1 VGPFGGS
8 RTGGQKSFGFT
19 PEPGKRLSAVSVYWQ
34 PGGRTTIKGVSVKMA
49 DAAGGSVTEGS
60 SPNLRPRSLC
70 CSTVHLSAGE
80 YIDFVQIHFGQFW
93 NRRVVEALT
102 LRTNTGSPIT
112 LGAPP
117 QGGAEGFEVLDLRG
131 KGAFVSGFHGFVGDF
146 MDSLGVFLVKA
157 ETSEDGGINPVYQG
171 DKLEWQN
178 AASDGAS
185 NAPSM
190 GMDVGTPRGM
200 GTYADCADKLQEAL
214 GKDLVDPTPPGA
226 ESDPGVEFARK
237 RASTGNVTPRL
248 EGDGGRGR
256 FEICLTAVRRLANE
270 RRKSAAQSGESP
282 ALIDGDTAS
291 LQMKVV
297 DLENRYRKAIEERD
311 AEASRAATLAT
322 QLESIGD
329 APQETVATL
338 QAEIDELKGKLESE
352 QSQNRSLREE
362 LEKRQCVTDCE
373 SRTTAATTEMEPNFI
388 PPVSASSNMNC
399 ARSLMCVRQGGCRAQ

>member
-1 VGPFGGS
+1 MASGRRGSARPQWSGEVPDQGTLAVGPFGGS

-19 PEPGKRLSAVSVYWQ
+19 PEPGKRLSAISVYWQ
-34 PGGRTTIKGVSVKMA
+34 PGGRTTLKGVSVKMA
-49 DAAGGSVTEGS
+49 DAEGGSVTEGS

-102 LRTNTGSPIT
+102 LRTNNGSPIT

-131 KGAFVSGFHGFVGDF
+131 KGAFVSGLHGFVGDF
-146 MDSLGVFLVKA
+146 VDSLGVFLVKA
-157 ETSEDGGINPVYQG
+157 ETSDDGAINPVYHG
-171 DKLEWQN
+171 DKMEWLN
-178 AASDGAS
+178 AQSDGAS
-185 NAPSM
+185 NAPSA
-190 GMDVGTPRGM
+190 GLDVGTPRGM
-200 GTYADCADKLQEAL
+200 GTFADCADKLQEAL
-214 GKDLVDPTPPGA
+214 GKDLVDPASPGA
-226 ESDPGVEFARK
+226 DAELR
-237 RASTGNVTPRL
+237 RASTGNLTPRL
-248 EGDGGRGR
+248 ESDGGRGR

-282 ALIDGDTAS
+282 ALVDDDTAS

-297 DLENRYRKAIEERD
+297 DLENRYRKAIQERD
-311 AEASRAATLAT
+311 AEASRASTLAA

-338 QAEIDELKGKLESE
+338 EAEIDELKKKLESE
-352 QSQNRSLREE
+352 QSQNQSLREE
-362 LEKRQCVTDCE
+362 LEV
-373 SRTTAATTEMEPNFI
+373 MEAPI
-388 PPVSASSNMNC
+388 
-399 ARSLMCVRQGGCRAQ
+399 RD